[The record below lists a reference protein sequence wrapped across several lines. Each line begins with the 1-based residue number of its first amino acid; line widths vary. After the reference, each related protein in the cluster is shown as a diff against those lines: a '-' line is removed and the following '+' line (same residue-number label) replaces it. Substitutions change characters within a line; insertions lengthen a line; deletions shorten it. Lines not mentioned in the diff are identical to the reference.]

1 MRRALILAVSVLVIL
16 PVAFYGCKA
25 KTEKLPEVPKMEPE
39 QNFTPLVEERP
50 APAVTEPAQGMVAEN
65 IPPTATPEAAP
76 KPAALPQADR
86 NKDIQM
92 ALAKT
97 GFYKGAIDGKIG
109 PKTKKAIEE
118 FQRANGLK
126 VDGKVGPKTWA
137 ALEKYLLQ
145 Q

>member
-1 MRRALILAVSVLVIL
+1 MRKALILAVAVLIAL
-16 PVAFYGCKA
+16 PTAFYGCKA
-25 KTEKLPEVPKMEPE
+25 KTEKLPEVPKMETE
-39 QNFTPLVEERP
+39 QNFTPM
-50 APAVTEPAQGMVAEN
+50 VTEPAQVVATET
-65 IPPTATPEAAP
+65 IPPTAAPQGTPTVAIQ
-76 KPAALPQADR
+76 PQADR
-86 NKDIQM
+86 NKEIQV

-97 GFYKGAIDGKIG
+97 GFYTGAIDGKIG
-109 PKTKKAIEE
+109 PRTKKAIEE